1 MGTVWREFHVPHDV
15 VDVLA
20 ELGSVG
26 SGLASAEAE
35 LGVGHEALRTE

>member
-1 MGTVWREFHVPHDV
+1 MWGRFRVPHDV

-26 SGLASAEAE
+26 SRLASAEAE
-35 LGVGHEALRTE
+35 LGVRHEALRTE